1 MKLIE
6 FFFTIHKVRENFK
19 LNEKISI
26 DSNKSL
32 NSVNSII
39 LYFPEQ
45 LSKVIFLP
53 FYNDWFK
60 NNEIVGSKAQFLF
73 I

>member
-1 MKLIE
+1 MEKNKLVPNEIDRV
-6 FFFTIHKVRENFK
+6 FTIHKVRENFK

-39 LYFPEQ
+39 LYFPEA
-45 LSKVIFLP
+45 VIKRIFSSIL
-53 FYNDWFK
+53 
-60 NNEIVGSKAQFLF
+60 
-73 I
+73 